1 MNMAFQEYLK
11 VFMKSFLDDFSVFND
26 LKTHLAKLQLCFDKH
41 KKIGISLNSKKC
53 MFLVYSGVILGY
65 VVFKVGKLPNLKTIS
80 IIKNMFTPKTSKD
93 ISFQWDGQILS
104 MSHKKLCLQYS
115 PH

>member
-1 MNMAFQEYLK
+1 
-11 VFMKSFLDDFSVFND
+11 MKSFWDDCRVFSD

-41 KKIGISLNSKKC
+41 KKFGISLNLKTC

-65 VVFKVGKLPNLKTIS
+65 VVFKVGKLRNLKMIS

-93 ISFQWDGQILS
+93 I
-104 MSHKKLCLQYS
+104 
-115 PH
+115 